1 MAANT
6 RVATAVQIL
15 CVIAYRGPLGANS
28 EIISR
33 SLLTN
38 PVVVRRLLKCME
50 QKGLVELRPGKD
62 GGVQLKRDPDKITL
76 DQIYQAV
83 EDEPNV
89 FALRPKEILSA
100 QSTPEWRPCSV
111 PIFGAT
117 DAAVNKMLKQR
128 TLGSL
133 VKAIP

>member
-15 CVIAYRGPLGANS
+15 CVIAYKWPLGTTS
-28 EIISR
+28 EVISR

-38 PVVVRRLLKCME
+38 PVVVRRLLKQME
-50 QKGLVELRPGKD
+50 QNGLVELRPGKE
-62 GGVQLKRDPDKITL
+62 GGVQLKRDPDEITL

-89 FALRPKEILSA
+89 FALRPGGNPKCPVQVRMAPLLA
-100 QSTPEWRPCSV
+100 
-111 PIFGAT
+111 PIFAAT
-117 DAAVNKMLKQR
+117 DAAVNKTLQQK

-133 VKAIP
+133 MKTIR